1 MIDNYVYRIKR
12 IVQGSLVILSIS
24 VLGWGFTSIPTWFA
38 GIILGT
44 SFALL
49 STIFTA
55 WKVHKAGE
63 LALRF
68 KGEKKRATLGML
80 SRFSMVI
87 LATVIALEYSE
98 VFSLPGMVIGLM
110 MPSILAYGDAIFLHI
125 TQKTNGERG
134 E

>member
-24 VLGWGFTSIPTWFA
+24 VLGWGFTLAPTWFA

-125 TQKTNGERG
+125 TQKTKGERG

>member
-24 VLGWGFTSIPTWFA
+24 VLGWGFTPTPTWFA

-125 TQKTNGERG
+125 TQKTKGERG

>member
-24 VLGWGFTSIPTWFA
+24 VLGWGFTSIPTWFS

-125 TQKTNGERG
+125 TQKTKGERG